1 MFFISYNQKV
11 SCVGQKERYGVNS
24 SKHQEYEVPNHT
36 KRRSQVYNLSGPP
49 LDIPH
54 TSIQECPYVSWT
66 PSRRLLPH
74 RLVRPKRIKN
84 SVHSKVDFIDDIKR
98 GEQEVRRTLSLYL
111 FHPDSAVQ
119 VAEGRLVSDP
129 PSSISNSQT
138 GSENSSWL
146 VSSLAGFPS
155 SSTNL
160 SLWPISFFY
169 ICVIAHL
176 PSLNKYTV
184 DTPNPHHT
192 HPSTFHSSILR
203 NSKPLHISSCHYPRC
218 SWHR

>member
-111 FHPDSAVQ
+111 LSVLEIPECCLTQ
-119 VAEGRLVSDP
+119 G
-129 PSSISNSQT
+129 PSSRWLQPLPLTTQQSPGL
-138 GSENSSWL
+138 GSTSSRRTIG
-146 VSSLAGFPS
+146 VR
-155 SSTNL
+155 ST
-160 SLWPISFFY
+160 
-169 ICVIAHL
+169 VEHL
-176 PSLNKYTV
+176 
-184 DTPNPHHT
+184 
-192 HPSTFHSSILR
+192 
-203 NSKPLHISSCHYPRC
+203 
-218 SWHR
+218 